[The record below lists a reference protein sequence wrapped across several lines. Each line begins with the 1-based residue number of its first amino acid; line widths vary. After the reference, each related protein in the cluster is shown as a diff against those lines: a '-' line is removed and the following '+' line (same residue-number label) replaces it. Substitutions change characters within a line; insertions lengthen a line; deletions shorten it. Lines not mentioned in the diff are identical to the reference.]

1 MNSIA
6 LYQKFSPGLATALS
20 AGICFALAQTASADP
35 VSDTHIFRAGLF
47 EQDIDVKGH
56 VVRDTQFGENLNL
69 DLDLDE
75 VLGLDDSAT
84 TGFLMYQWRFTEKW
98 SLQAFYSQMQNDGK
112 VRASRDFTFDG
123 KEYTAGL
130 TLETEFNLDTL
141 LVVANYSFIKNDRM
155 ELGAGFGL
163 HAFDIE
169 TVISLDARLE
179 GENNNPGGRKRSTSE
194 LLAPLPNLRGFGTYM
209 INPKWS
215 IQGSLGWLS
224 FNYDDYDGDYLYVN
238 VATEYRFTERFG
250 VGLAYQISE
259 IDVSHDSK
267 HGEQSF
273 DFDLYGPSLYLT
285 YGF

>member
-1 MNSIA
+1 MNSITRS
-6 LYQKFSPGLATALS
+6 QKLSHGLVTALS
-20 AGICFALAQTASADP
+20 TGIFFALAQTALANP
-35 VSDTHIFRAGLF
+35 LTDTHIFRVGVF
-47 EQDIDVKGH
+47 EQDLDVKGH
-56 VVRDTQFGENLNL
+56 AVRDTQLDMDLNI
-69 DLDLDE
+69 DLDLDK
-75 VLGLDDSAT
+75 VLGLDESST
-84 TGFLMYQWRFTEKW
+84 TGFFMYQWRFAEKW
-98 SLQAFYSQMQNDGK
+98 SLQAFYSQLKNDGK
-112 VRASRDFTFDG
+112 AKASRDFTFDG

-194 LLAPLPNLRGFGTYM
+194 LLAPLPNLRGYGTYM
-209 INPKWS
+209 ITPKWS
-215 IQGSLGWLS
+215 IQGALGWLS
-224 FNYDDYDGDYLYVN
+224 FKYDDYDGDYLYVN

-250 VGLAYQISE
+250 VGAAYQISD
-259 IDVSHDSK
+259 IDVSHDSS

-273 DFDLYGPSLYLT
+273 EIDLYGPSLYLT